1 MFGFVC
7 VSVHKQEHCCYF
19 KAIWYIVHSVSIC
32 VYCSGQL
39 LFNAVH
45 PLLCSQV
52 CVRVCNQYWM
62 ANTER
67 ERCQST
73 LMCVWER
80 EVLKHTRSH
89 KRLSFRRATASS
101 SQCDGTNIV
110 AENLKLIHGIYIKSL
125 NIF

>member
-32 VYCSGQL
+32 VYCS
-39 LFNAVH
+39 AVH

-67 ERCQST
+67 EREGVKAHS
-73 LMCVWER
+73 CVCER
-80 EVLKHTRSH
+80 ER
-89 KRLSFRRATASS
+89 
-101 SQCDGTNIV
+101 C
-110 AENLKLIHGIYIKSL
+110 
-125 NIF
+125 